1 MKGIGIHCFA
11 GGFTMGMKQVLPVV
25 GQLEIHDFGRGT
37 CEAHDTKFMNADS
50 WEAWQDYRNVWREAS
65 FCFGNPRCTSFSS
78 YSAGAS
84 DRARGP
90 FAAPTRDIWDLVEF
104 GMQAKLDLIA
114 FESVQQ
120 AYTVGKPLIDIL
132 VGRLSEKGYRVAHL
146 FVNTA
151 AEGNAQKRRRYFF
164 VAYKNDRNFNV
175 MIPDL
180 PKWRTT
186 CGDVLKRFMKR
197 KVRENKF
204 NNKEFNYDANTYLLL
219 KDREKVMIPHLREG
233 EGYTTFAKL
242 RPDELKRVSKYHY
255 DKWIYRTSGLPF
267 SLHAPT
273 RVRWD
278 GHCPTICSTSKNL
291 IHPHFDRPLT
301 VGEIAALMGWPKG
314 FIPVGQQPIGQIG
327 KGVVP
332 ATAQWFGEQV
342 KLYLENFWKND
353 DFESTYK
360 KGQWIG
366 EHFVENKPVEKVFR
380 LTSYIPPLKE
390 TDYVPDD
397 R

>member
-1 MKGIGIHCFA
+1 MQGVGIHCFA
-11 GGFTMGMKQVLPVV
+11 GGFTMGMRRALPVV
-25 GQLEIHDFGRGT
+25 GQLEIHDFGRET
-37 CEAHDTKFMNADS
+37 CEAHGTRFMNADT
-50 WEAWQDYRNVWREAS
+50 WKGWRDYESVWRDAS

-84 DRARGP
+84 CRVRGP
-90 FAAPTRDIWDLVEF
+90 FAKPTRDIWDLVEF
-104 GMQAKLDLIA
+104 GLHAKLDVIV

-120 AYTVGKPLIDIL
+120 AYTVGHDLIKML
-132 VGRLSEKGYRVAHL
+132 VEKVAARGYRVAHL

-151 AEGNAQKRRRYFF
+151 TEGNAQKRRRYFF
-164 VAYKNDRNFNV
+164 VAYKNGRNFNV
-175 MIPDL
+175 MIPLL

-186 CGDVLKRFMKR
+186 CGDVLKHFMKI
-197 KVRENKF
+197 KTNEGKF
-204 NNKEFNYDANTYLLL
+204 NGKDFHYDANSYKPL
-219 KDREKVMIPHLREG
+219 KERELPMIRHLREG
-233 EGYTTFAKL
+233 EGYGTFAKL
-242 RPDELKRVSKYHY
+242 RPNELKKVSKYHY

-267 SLHAPT
+267 GLHSPT

-278 GHCPTICSTSKNL
+278 GHCPTICSTSRNL
-291 IHPHFDRPLT
+291 VHPRLDRPLT

-314 FIPVGQQPIGQIG
+314 FIPVGPQPVGQIG

-332 ATAQWFGEQV
+332 ATAQWLGEQI

-360 KGQWIG
+360 KGQWVG
-366 EHFVENKPVEKVFR
+366 EHFVTHKPVEKVFR

-390 TDYVPDD
+390 TSHVAND